1 MNQPSPLFLRL
12 TIAAITF
19 IVLLLTALYFAG
31 AHLLEHTPQQRHITS
46 LTDPGAFPAVDLAA
60 AKKTFVGQ
68 LALIA
73 LLMSVAA
80 AALSYWASTRLKR
93 SLAELTRGVEILSD
107 HSFGTSLPPPSLSE
121 LAPLV
126 QALNRLG
133 RQLKAHVDSALNQ
146 RNAYAA
152 VVSSMDEGVV
162 GLDMAG
168 TILNINPA
176 ALVMLDK
183 TPNAVKG
190 RPLYEVLRNRQLSR
204 FVERA
209 VGSTDHIRDDIQLHE
224 HGNRVWQVRAAP
236 LLDGAEQRIGTLLML
251 NDVTRLRQLET
262 LRKDF
267 VANVSHELKTPLT
280 AIKGFVE
287 TLGSGQVEDP
297 AQARRFLQ
305 IINNHVNRLT
315 AIVNDLLQ
323 LSRIEKESEAQQL
336 HRERVDLRQV
346 IHSCGLL
353 FQTKAAEK
361 GIDLAYD
368 TAPPVLAEVDMALIE
383 QALVNLIDNAVKYCP
398 EKARITIDAA
408 ALADEV
414 VIRVADNGTGIPK
427 KAQARLFERFYRV
440 DHARSRQLGGT
451 GLGLAI
457 VKHIAQLHGGR
468 VSIDSTVGKGSTFF
482 IQLPSPDS
490 QVHASP
496 TRRISAQAVAR
507 SHSAAGS
514 L

>member
-31 AHLLEHTPQQRHITS
+31 VHLLEYTPQGQQITA
-46 LTDPGAFPAVDLAA
+46 LVDPGMLPAADRAA
-60 AKKTFVGQ
+60 AKKAFAGQ

-73 LLMSVAA
+73 LLMSVAV
-80 AALSYWASTRLKR
+80 ALLSCWVSTRIKR
-93 SLAELTRGVEILSD
+93 SLAEMTRGVEGLSD
-107 HSFGTSLPPPSLSE
+107 HSFGTSLPPPSLRE
-121 LAPLV
+121 LAPLA
-126 QALNRLG
+126 QAMNRMS
-133 RQLKAHVDSALNQ
+133 RRLKAQVENALNQ

-152 VVSSMDEGVV
+152 VVASMDEGLV

-209 VGSTDHIRDDIQLHE
+209 MGGVDYISDNIQLHE
-224 HGNRVWQVRAAP
+224 YGNRVWQVRAAP
-236 LLDGAEQRIGTLLML
+236 LLDGAEQRIGTLLMF
-251 NDVTRLRQLET
+251 NDVTRLRQLES

-267 VANVSHELKTPLT
+267 VATVSHELKTPLT

-287 TLGSGQVEDP
+287 TLGSGQVDDP
-297 AQARRFLQ
+297 AQAQRFLQ
-305 IINNHVNRLT
+305 IISNHVNRLT

-323 LSRIEKESEAQQL
+323 LSRIEKESEARQID
-336 HRERVDLRQV
+336 RERVDLRQV
-346 IHSCGLL
+346 IRSCGLL
-353 FQTKAAEK
+353 YQAKASEK
-361 GIDLAYD
+361 GIEMIYE
-368 TAPPVLAEVDMALIE
+368 TEPPVTADVDMALIE

-398 EKARITIDAA
+398 EKARITVDAA
-408 ALADEV
+408 AQPDEV
-414 VIRVADNGTGIPK
+414 VMRVADNGPGIPK

-440 DHARSRQLGGT
+440 DRARSRQLGGT

-457 VKHIAQLHGGR
+457 VKHIAKLHGGR
-468 VSIDSTVGKGSTFF
+468 VSIDSTVGKGSTFS
-482 IQLPSPDS
+482 IHLPSPDPQARTS
-490 QVHASP
+490 APH
-496 TRRISAQAVAR
+496 RIPAEAVAR